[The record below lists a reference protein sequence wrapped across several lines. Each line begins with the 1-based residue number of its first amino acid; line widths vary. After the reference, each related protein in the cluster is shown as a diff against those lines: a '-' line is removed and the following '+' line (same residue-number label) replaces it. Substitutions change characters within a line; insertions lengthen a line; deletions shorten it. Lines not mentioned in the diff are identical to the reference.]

1 MTFPLTPP
9 TVLPLLVCSGDPR
22 GTQKSPGTGD
32 HSDEACQS
40 AKEDGAGVRGA
51 GVLEVLHHV
60 APISKGV
67 DEVPHVDLLHL
78 ILFQICFSST
88 MPALLTQR
96 QTKT

>member
-40 AKEDGAGVRGA
+40 AKEDGAGVR
-51 GVLEVLHHV
+51 VHPLSL
-60 APISKGV
+60 PNNF
-67 DEVPHVDLLHL
+67 
-78 ILFQICFSST
+78 ILT
-88 MPALLTQR
+88 YHR
-96 QTKT
+96 Q